1 MLSVRRASAKNTA
14 ADVPFSQTPLLGAL
28 RSGIISLAESD
39 ASETSTLPI
48 FLVPERLSYSTP
60 KHVGNAFG
68 GAPRFQK
75 AQRWG
80 PAPRHWR
87 QQRGSNRRSE
97 PYQHLYKRPQAL
109 RGPVCWPL
117 LANPPSLVN
126 SHLSQDERRWASENC
141 STFTTFS
148 KTHESLTES
157 L

>member
-14 ADVPFSQTPLLGAL
+14 ADVRSSQPPLLGAQ

-39 ASETSTLPI
+39 ASETFTLPI

-68 GAPRFQK
+68 GAPRLQK

-87 QQRGSNRRSE
+87 QQRALAAAPSPTNT
-97 PYQHLYKRPQAL
+97 YTKLPQAP
-109 RGPVCWPL
+109 RGPVSAKYFL
-117 LANPPSLVN
+117 
-126 SHLSQDERRWASENC
+126 ERK
-141 STFTTFS
+141 S
-148 KTHESLTES
+148 KRATVQPRSGSLTPRPARGPVS
-157 L
+157 SRWQTAQRSSH